1 LFRETRIRV
10 SHRDDSI
17 EEKCFVQLRALSKL
31 PKKNKSVE
39 GDDQEIHDRK
49 VL

>member
-10 SHRDDSI
+10 SHGNDSI
-17 EEKCFVQLRALSKL
+17 EEECFAQLRALSEL
-31 PKKNKSVE
+31 PQKNESVE
-39 GDDQEIHDRK
+39 GDDQEIHDWK